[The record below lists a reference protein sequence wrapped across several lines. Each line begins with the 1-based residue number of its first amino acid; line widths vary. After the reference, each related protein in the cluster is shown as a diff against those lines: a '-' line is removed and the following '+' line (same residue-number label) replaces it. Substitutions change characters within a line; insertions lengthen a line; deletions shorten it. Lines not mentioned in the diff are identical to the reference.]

1 MQHHEDTQI
10 APYAHPRAQLTPQN
24 QPKTASKIENTHP
37 NAAILTRKHT
47 LPHFMQRALDGRVE
61 FRIREIRG
69 GLNRLALNALLSV
82 DCTLPTPK
90 GIRFLTLL
98 EKEGVVRCC
107 LVIDGHVK
115 HSLCPVR
122 FSAKGRTFLT

>member
-47 LPHFMQRALDGRVE
+47 LPHFMQRALVRQNMACLQPVEEDLYLRDVITLTSRQDEADGIAQRV
-61 FRIREIRG
+61 G
-69 GLNRLALNALLSV
+69 GSV
-82 DCTLPTPK
+82 NL
-90 GIRFLTLL
+90 G
-98 EKEGVVRCC
+98 
-107 LVIDGHVK
+107 
-115 HSLCPVR
+115 
-122 FSAKGRTFLT
+122 AQATF